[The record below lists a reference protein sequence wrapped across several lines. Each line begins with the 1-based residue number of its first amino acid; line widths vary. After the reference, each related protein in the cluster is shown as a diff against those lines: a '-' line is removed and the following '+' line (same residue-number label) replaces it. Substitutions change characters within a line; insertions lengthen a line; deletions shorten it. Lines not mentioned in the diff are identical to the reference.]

1 MLYDDA
7 FLARLEDGL
16 RSALPTW
23 NIDET
28 AKLSLLTISENAT
41 FLVEDPKGGRRLIL
55 RVHRPAYH
63 SDEEISSELEWIEA
77 LRAADVIDTPAP
89 LHARDGR
96 LLATFFDGETHR
108 NAVAFEF
115 MTGKA
120 PDEAGDLT
128 RWYGHLGEISARLHA
143 HSRAWSPPRGFARK
157 TWTFD
162 TIIGPDAYWGDWREA
177 LGLDTVGRAV
187 LEKAAARL
195 HHETAA
201 FGTAPDRFGLIHAD
215 MRAANLLVDGDRLGV
230 IDFDDCGFSWFAYDF
245 AAAISFMETE
255 PFIPELMAA
264 WLEGYARLAP
274 LDPEQAAALPMLVML
289 RRMQLTAWIAS
300 HSETPTAQ
308 SMGTAYTAGTVELAD
323 RYLAADLLK
332 GVA

>member
-7 FLARLEDGL
+7 FLARLESGL

-41 FLVEDPKGGRRLIL
+41 FRVTDAKAGRELIL

-63 SDEEISSELEWIEA
+63 SDAEIASELGWIEA
-77 LRAADVIDTPAP
+77 LRADGVIATPAP
-89 LHARDGR
+89 VHATDGR
-96 LLATFFDGETHR
+96 LLTTFFDGETHR

-115 MTGKA
+115 MAGKA
-120 PDEAGDLT
+120 PDETGDLA

-143 HSRAWSPPRGFARK
+143 HSRGWTPPADFTRK

-162 TIIGPDAYWGDWREA
+162 TIVGANAYWGDWRNA
-177 LGLDTVGRAV
+177 LGLDAAGRSLLEQLAV
-187 LEKAAARL
+187 RLER
-195 HHETAA
+195 ETAA
-201 FGTAPDRFGLIHAD
+201 FGTGSDRFGLIHAD

-264 WLEGYARLAP
+264 WLDGYARVAP
-274 LDPEQAAALPMLVML
+274 LAADQAAALPMLVML
-289 RRMQLTAWIAS
+289 RRLQLTAWIAS
-300 HSETPTAQ
+300 HAETPTAQ
-308 SMGTAYTAGTVELAD
+308 SMGPAYTDGTLTLAD
-323 RYLAADLLK
+323 RYLASDFLK